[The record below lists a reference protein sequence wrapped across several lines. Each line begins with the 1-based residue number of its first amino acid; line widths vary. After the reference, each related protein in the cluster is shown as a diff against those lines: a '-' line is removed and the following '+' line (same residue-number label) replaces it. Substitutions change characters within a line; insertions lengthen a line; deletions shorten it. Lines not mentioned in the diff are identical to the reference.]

1 VLDTQNQN
9 PLSVDCESPMTLTAI
24 EPGGLGQDL
33 RAFTCPKCG
42 RVERHII
49 DSAVTE
55 AWLEQQHAIK
65 ARHGNA
71 VTHEIRDGRMTPKRA
86 K

>member
-1 VLDTQNQN
+1 
-9 PLSVDCESPMTLTAI
+9 MTLTAI

-33 RAFTCPKCG
+33 RAFTCPKCK
-42 RVERHII
+42 RVERHIV

-55 AWLEQQHAIK
+55 AWLEQQRAIK
-65 ARHGNA
+65 ARQENA
-71 VTHEIRDGRMTPKRA
+71 VTREVRDGRMIPKRA